1 MAHPKLNPEDGHA
14 DTSSAAVEVYA
25 AGNMTHE
32 MLHLSY
38 VAEDMGIKFPAPA
51 ILQVDNDAC
60 KLFILGETKHTKL
73 KHMYTRQSW
82 VRSLRDANII
92 IPRHVPSKLNPADI
106 FTKPVKE
113 ELFCQLRHM
122 FMHDCHPN
130 TIDAISLPVQ
140 D

>member
-1 MAHPKLNPEDGHA
+1 
-14 DTSSAAVEVYA
+14 
-25 AGNMTHE
+25 

-38 VAEDMGIKFPAPA
+38 VVEDMGIKFPKPA

-73 KHMYTRQSW
+73 KHIMTRQSW
-82 VRSLRDANII
+82 VRSLVLRDANII
-92 IPRHVPSKLNPADI
+92 TPRHVPSKLNPADI

-113 ELFCQLRHM
+113 ELFCRLRSM
-122 FMHDCHPN
+122 FMHDCHPH
-130 TIDAISLPVQ
+130 TIDAVSLPIQ

>member
-1 MAHPKLNPEDGHA
+1 MAHPDMDKDGHA

-25 AGNMTHE
+25 AGNMPHE

-38 VAEDMGIKFPAPA
+38 VAEDMGIKFPKPA

-60 KLFILGETKHTKL
+60 KLFILGGTKHTKL
-73 KHMYTRQSW
+73 KHIYTRQSW
-82 VRSLRDANII
+82 VRSLRDANTI

-122 FMHDCHPN
+122 FMHDCHPH